1 LFFFLTLLSSLNH
14 SINNRRRICLT
25 DPSGE
30 FPITAVFNQS
40 MPLPPFDY
48 NLSNARGAE
57 AAILVYW
64 HRLAPAMAPS
74 SSELAAALAIGGFG
88 IVFWTRMSATAKTEG
103 SSEANEG
110 GNTVADVKKK
120 HTAAIAAELSKKGK
134 FLKAKVQKQ
143 IRHGPKP
150 LKKWE
155 RQDAESLV
163 LGRKHKWL
171 GGAVGADG
179 CVYGIPSHAAGVIK
193 IVPRSH
199 LNQPDEFSVISEG
212 TPLGH
217 GWFKWLRGVVVPADD
232 DAIYGIPAAAGS
244 VLRIDTKNGS
254 VSTHG
259 QFQGAPWSWHGGVLA
274 GDGNV
279 YAIPSCAEQVWSSPR
294 PHHQSPLDPR
304 LKNSLDP

>member
-1 LFFFLTLLSSLNH
+1 
-14 SINNRRRICLT
+14 
-25 DPSGE
+25 
-30 FPITAVFNQS
+30 
-40 MPLPPFDY
+40 
-48 NLSNARGAE
+48 
-57 AAILVYW
+57 
-64 HRLAPAMAPS
+64 MAPS
-74 SSELAAALAIGGFG
+74 SSELVAALAIGGFG
-88 IVFWTRMSATAKTEG
+88 LVFWTHRSATAMTED
-103 SSEANEG
+103 SSEANKG
-110 GNTVADVKKK
+110 DNPVVDVKKK
-120 HTAAIAAELSKKGK
+120 QVDTAAIAAELSKKGK
-134 FLKAKVQKQ
+134 FLKVKVQKQ
-143 IRHGPKP
+143 FRNGPKP

-193 IVPRSH
+193 IVPKSH
-199 LNQPDEFSVISEG
+199 LNQPDEFSVISDG

-279 YAIPSCAEQVWSSPR
+279 YAIPSCAEQVFP
-294 PHHQSPLDPR
+294 SPLSR
-304 LKNSLDP
+304 HKNPWNPSPQESS